1 MLALYEYNVEAIG
14 NEEFRRVNVP
24 NTENLIFDTK
34 FFKTLIKKNFTR
46 IDVQDDD
53 VVFALNKEL
62 ETSKSFLD
70 LSGETLT
77 TILGLLEQKQC
88 MRVMAMYI
96 IRGADIPSHDFN
108 AETDEINVQ
117 MSYATLAVIS
127 SSKADILYIQ
137 TGKGEPTVARS
148 ELVHT
153 VPTRMKLVDFL
164 DM

>member
-1 MLALYEYNVEAIG
+1 M
-14 NEEFRRVNVP
+14 
-24 NTENLIFDTK
+24 
-34 FFKTLIKKNFTR
+34 
-46 IDVQDDD
+46 
-53 VVFALNKEL
+53 
-62 ETSKSFLD
+62 S
-70 LSGETLT
+70 
-77 TILGLLEQKQC
+77 
-88 MRVMAMYI
+88 MYI

-108 AETDEINVQ
+108 AETDENNVQ